1 MNKMFLAIVASL
13 VLSTSFLI
21 ANVAHPV
28 KADPNCDKAGVKLN
42 QREIIAGNTHCA
54 FTDNDGKSPEP
65 ERDCNHKNSIKDN
78 DGDGASG
85 CVPRGK

>member
-1 MNKMFLAIVASL
+1 MNRTFLAIVASL
-13 VLSTSFLI
+13 VLTASFLI
-21 ANVAHPV
+21 MHVEQPV
-28 KADPNCDKAGVKLN
+28 KAEPNCDKAGLKLN
-42 QREIIAGNTHCA
+42 QREIIAGNSHCA
-54 FTDNDGKSPEP
+54 FGDNDGKPPEP